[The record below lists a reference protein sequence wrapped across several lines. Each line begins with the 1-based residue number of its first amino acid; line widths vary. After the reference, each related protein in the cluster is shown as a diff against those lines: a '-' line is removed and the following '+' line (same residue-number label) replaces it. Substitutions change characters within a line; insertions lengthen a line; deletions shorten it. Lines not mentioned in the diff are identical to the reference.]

1 MIRSLRFVNRT
12 VLLFLVMQLPVS
24 CSPRISGESSIVP
37 PAIELAKGE
46 SSQKYNI
53 QLDFMKH
60 HMSGMLIVR
69 RMPDNEIRIVASTY
83 FGLSLF
89 DFSLQDGKF
98 NVNSCIEPM
107 KKEGTE
113 TSGDGLQTP
122 VSKREKYPGED
133 VQRRFDGKKSQWK
146 GLREICLI
154 YHGRYSGR
162 PGTNKNKASMDTIDN
177 SPGQT
182 I

>member
-24 CSPRISGESSIVP
+24 CSPRISGENSIVP

-69 RMPDNEIRIVASTY
+69 RMP
-83 FGLSLF
+83 
-89 DFSLQDGKF
+89 
-98 NVNSCIEPM
+98 
-107 KKEGTE
+107 E